1 MKYVC
6 AMSVLRSVMLVL
18 TLCLVAEEFEI
29 IDDLPSEEDDSSSD
43 SEAEVLDPEEI
54 EKMLDEVKSPTRN
67 TSL

>member
-1 MKYVC
+1 
-6 AMSVLRSVMLVL
+6 MLIL

-54 EKMLDEVKSPTRN
+54 EKMLDEVKSPTNETRQCN
-67 TSL
+67 GDWGIS

>member
-1 MKYVC
+1 
-6 AMSVLRSVMLVL
+6 MLVL

-54 EKMLDEVKSPTRN
+54 EKMLDEVKSPTYETRHCN
-67 TSL
+67 GEGGGSGI

>member
-1 MKYVC
+1 
-6 AMSVLRSVMLVL
+6 MLVL

-29 IDDLPSEEDDSSSD
+29 IDDLPSEEEDSSSD

>member
-1 MKYVC
+1 
-6 AMSVLRSVMLVL
+6 MSVLRSVMLVL

-54 EKMLDEVKSPTRN
+54 EKMLDEVKSPIRN